1 MNAAD
6 LLPGQVIELNDGR
19 IAVVRHVGPVHFQP
33 GEWVGIELEEPT
45 GKNDGSVQ
53 GQRYFDCEQGYG
65 MFLRSA
71 GVRQVLD
78 QPEQPQPKE
87 PQPKPKPTGASAA
100 AGIARP
106 RPSSIHA
113 GGNGVRKQDVAPG
126 RRASAIMETASP
138 TPAARSGLSGLRS
151 PVKSPTKQ
159 LGGNGIPSTAT
170 SRTSTP
176 PTNVRRTAGTTG
188 PAPNTRTRPSVGPQS
203 TVPSKRTSMA
213 PPATVAGTARTT
225 RPSAAAPSTAR
236 APAARA
242 PPGRPAAARPTPST
256 RAVPGRRDSEK
267 LQNHAESN
275 GSPQSDILSPRESDV
290 SSAISQA
297 ETEQEATQDDE
308 EDAVKTNFAP
318 PPPPPIPPDNAPK
331 TTSARRTSSPPASLH
346 SQRTVRSSAQS
357 ARQIE
362 ELEAKIRQLERKRQE
377 DRELKKSLDKVQED
391 RDRYQGII
399 EKLQKK
405 YQPQQQEI
413 AELKKQLTE
422 AESKGQSV
430 EELQAEHESIMEMA
444 LLDKEMAEEM
454 AEGLKAELDALRAN
468 QEELELEVE
477 VLREEN
483 TEFSKEMSPE
493 ERTSAGWLQ
502 MEKENDRLRD
512 ALLRLRD
519 LTQDREGEL
528 KEQVQE
534 LEAQVKEFEAFR
546 KQFDDAKEKLLTSEA
561 TADDLRQQLE
571 AALGAEEM
579 IEELTE
585 RNMSMQEKL
594 DDLRVTIEDLENLRE
609 LNDELEINHIEVEK
623 QLSDEIDFKDSLIFD
638 RERTA
643 KQQQEALD
651 DADYT
656 INRFRE
662 LVTQLQSDLQDMQAS
677 KQISDTEA
685 ADLSTKSRAMLD
697 LNLKLQTSA
706 AKTQVKTID
715 LELRRLDA
723 QEASEHLG
731 IVQLFLPDAFQ
742 AERDSVLALLRFK
755 RIGFKANLVQ
765 GFIRERIASFG
776 ARGLDES
783 VFAACDVMDKL
794 TWVSAMADR
803 FVNAVCTCSVEEFAS
818 YEGALY
824 ELEPVER
831 ALNSYIDA
839 LRRDDLRE
847 RDMADELQRSV
858 AVMDHLASLHV
869 KDHDIAGHAD
879 SLLMRTLC
887 LQGQL
892 ESTASALGVAKT
904 LVENK
909 LRFSQEDDD
918 GDDDEESEE
927 DDEGIAAAKQ
937 IIGRIESL
945 ISQARSAKVTAGK
958 THRALSDLQARSL
971 TLEPSCTDSFEGTES
986 LATQI
991 STFGRQVG
999 DALQMLFG
1007 EEGRVE
1013 PFTPHEV
1020 ASTISRA
1027 ATTVFALGGP
1037 EAGPFTALAER
1048 MRNLAD
1054 ALTEISSLPTDLDN
1068 TVEFE
1073 RAPAPWVARAE
1084 QLKLTKLTS
1093 IDTEAELSRAR
1104 ETLKER
1110 EVELKERDTE
1120 LEEQSVQIEMLEAK
1134 MRNASKRSAEIAKLE
1149 HDMHEARDAEQR
1161 AKAEL
1166 AQARKEAELAIERA
1180 RSESSRLAS
1189 EQQRG
1194 GKHLSYGAGGHH
1206 QPLLDSHAMGSGVQ
1220 LTLDRQ
1226 EHQITSLRG
1235 AVRYLQTENTRL
1247 KIPPPSTAASSS
1259 SSPSSLAWLHQPLIQ
1274 PKTAKYKRQEALR
1287 KEGKDVLA
1295 RLLLLGT
1302 SDSSSSSSSSP
1313 RPGVV
1318 DLTLL
1323 PENKLAWRPAK
1334 ESSRWKVESAREEW
1348 EAWRAWRSDFVRGAS
1363 LVGGGGMRQG
1373 RARRSDV
1380 AAATTKDFPIIAE
1393 PRIVRSDGEAE
1404 G

>member
-19 IAVVRHVGPVHFQP
+19 IAAVRHVGPVHFQP

-53 GQRYFDCEQGYG
+53 GQRYFDCEQGHG
-65 MFLRSA
+65 MFLRAA

-78 QPEQPQPKE
+78 QPEPQQPKE
-87 PQPKPKPTGASAA
+87 PQQQPKPKPTGASGA
-100 AGIARP
+100 AGIGRP
-106 RPSSIHA
+106 RPSSIQSS
-113 GGNGVRKQDVAPG
+113 GNVRKQDVAPG

-138 TPAARSGLSGLRS
+138 TPTARSGLSGLRS

-159 LGGNGIPSTAT
+159 LGSNGITSTAT

-176 PTNVRRTAGTTG
+176 PTAAARRTAGTTA
-188 PAPNTRTRPSVGPQS
+188 PAPTTRTRPSVAPQS
-203 TVPSKRTSMA
+203 TAPARRTSMA
-213 PPATVAGTARTT
+213 PPAAAPPSRTS
-225 RPSAAAPSTAR
+225 RPSAAVPSSAR

-242 PPGRPAAARPTPST
+242 PPGRPAAVRPTPST
-256 RAVPGRRDSEK
+256 RSVPGRRDSER
-267 LQNHAESN
+267 LPNHAESN
-275 GSPQSDILSPRESDV
+275 ESPRESDV
-290 SSAISQA
+290 SEAVSQA
-297 ETEQEATQDDE
+297 EPEQDGDE
-308 EDAVKTNFAP
+308 EPVKTNFAP
-318 PPPPPIPPDNAPK
+318 PLPPPIPPDDGLK
-331 TTSARRTSSPPASLH
+331 TTSSRRTSSPPASLH

-422 AESKGQSV
+422 AESKGQST
-430 EELQAEHESIMEMA
+430 EELHAEHESIMEMA

-454 AEGLKAELDALRAN
+454 AEGLKAELDALRAH

-483 TEFSKEMSPE
+483 SEFSKEMSPE

-528 KEQVQE
+528 KEQVKE
-534 LEAQVKEFEAFR
+534 LQAQVKEFEAFR

-715 LELRRLDA
+715 LELRKLDA

-765 GFIRERIASFG
+765 SFMRERIASFG
-776 ARGLDES
+776 ARGLDEN

-839 LRRDDLRE
+839 LRRDDLKE

-879 SLLMRTLC
+879 SLLMRTQC

-892 ESTASALGVAKT
+892 ESTASALGIAKT
-904 LVENK
+904 LVDNK
-909 LRFSQEDDD
+909 LRFSQDAQEDGEDDD
-918 GDDDEESEE
+918 ESEE

-937 IIGRIESL
+937 IVGRIESL

-971 TLEPSCTDSFEGTES
+971 TLEPSCTDSFEGAES
-986 LATQI
+986 LASQI
-991 STFGRQVG
+991 GAFSRQVG

-1007 EEGRVE
+1007 EEGRIE

-1020 ASTISRA
+1020 SSTISRA
-1027 ATTVFALGGP
+1027 ATNAFSLGTP

-1054 ALTEISSLPTDLDN
+1054 ALTDVSSLPTDLDN

-1073 RAPAPWVARAE
+1073 RAPAPWVARAD

-1104 ETLKER
+1104 ETLRER

-1180 RSESSRLAS
+1180 RTESSRLAT
-1189 EQQRG
+1189 EQRG
-1194 GKHLSYGAGGHH
+1194 KYASG
-1206 QPLLDSHAMGSGVQ
+1206 QPLDSNAMGSGTQ

-1235 AVRYLQTENTRL
+1235 AVRYLHSENQRL
-1247 KIPPPSTAASSS
+1247 KIPPPGTVASST
-1259 SSPSSLAWLHQPLIQ
+1259 SSLSWLHQPLIQ
-1274 PKTAKYKRQEALR
+1274 PKTEKRKRQEALH
-1287 KEGKDVLA
+1287 KEGKDVLT

-1302 SDSSSSSSSSP
+1302 SDSSP
-1313 RPGVV
+1313 RVV
-1318 DLTLL
+1318 DLTQL

-1334 ESSRWKVESAREEW
+1334 ETSRWKVESRREEW
-1348 EAWRAWRSDFVRGAS
+1348 ETWRAWRRDVVRKAS
-1363 LVGGGGMRQG
+1363 V
-1373 RARRSDV
+1373 AAPRRVTQKS
-1380 AAATTKDFPIIAE
+1380 AAATKSLPISE

-1404 G
+1404 GLSVASSDV

>member
-1 MNAAD
+1 M
-6 LLPGQVIELNDGR
+6 
-19 IAVVRHVGPVHFQP
+19 
-33 GEWVGIELEEPT
+33 
-45 GKNDGSVQ
+45 
-53 GQRYFDCEQGYG
+53 
-65 MFLRSA
+65 
-71 GVRQVLD
+71 
-78 QPEQPQPKE
+78 
-87 PQPKPKPTGASAA
+87 
-100 AGIARP
+100 
-106 RPSSIHA
+106 
-113 GGNGVRKQDVAPG
+113 
-126 RRASAIMETASP
+126 
-138 TPAARSGLSGLRS
+138 
-151 PVKSPTKQ
+151 
-159 LGGNGIPSTAT
+159 
-170 SRTSTP
+170 
-176 PTNVRRTAGTTG
+176 
-188 PAPNTRTRPSVGPQS
+188 
-203 TVPSKRTSMA
+203 
-213 PPATVAGTARTT
+213 
-225 RPSAAAPSTAR
+225 
-236 APAARA
+236 
-242 PPGRPAAARPTPST
+242 
-256 RAVPGRRDSEK
+256 
-267 LQNHAESN
+267 
-275 GSPQSDILSPRESDV
+275 
-290 SSAISQA
+290 SSAVSQA
-297 ETEQEATQDDE
+297 ETEPEAIQDDD
-308 EDAVKTNFAP
+308 EDAVKPNFAP
-318 PPPPPIPPDNAPK
+318 PPPPPIPLDNAPK
-331 TTSARRTSSPPASLH
+331 TTSSRRTSSPPASLH

-422 AESKGQSV
+422 AESKGQST

-454 AEGLKAELDALRAN
+454 AEGLKAELDALRAH

-534 LEAQVKEFEAFR
+534 LQAQVKEFEAFR

-715 LELRRLDA
+715 LELRKLDA

-776 ARGLDES
+776 ARGLDEN

-839 LRRDDLRE
+839 LRRDDLKE

-879 SLLMRTLC
+879 TLLMRTQC

-892 ESTASALGVAKT
+892 ESTASALGIAKT
-904 LVENK
+904 LVDNK
-909 LRFSQEDDD
+909 LRFSRDDNNNDD
-918 GDDDEESEE
+918 GDDDDDDDESEE

-971 TLEPSCTDSFEGTES
+971 TLEPSCTDSFEGAES

-991 STFGRQVG
+991 SAFSRQVG

-1007 EEGRVE
+1007 EEGRME

-1020 ASTISRA
+1020 SSTISRA
-1027 ATTVFALGGP
+1027 ATTAFALATP
-1037 EAGPFTALAER
+1037 EAGPFTTLAEC

-1054 ALTEISSLPTDLDN
+1054 VLTDVSSLPTDLDN

-1073 RAPAPWVARAE
+1073 RAPAPWMARAD

-1180 RSESSRLAS
+1180 RTESSRLAT
-1189 EQQRG
+1189 EQRG
-1194 GKHLSYGAGGHH
+1194 KHASG
-1206 QPLLDSHAMGSGVQ
+1206 QPLDSNAMGSGTQ

-1235 AVRYLQTENTRL
+1235 AVRYLHSENQRL
-1247 KIPPPSTAASSS
+1247 KIPSPGSVASST
-1259 SSPSSLAWLHQPLIQ
+1259 SSLSWLHQPLIQ
-1274 PKTAKYKRQEALR
+1274 PKTEKRKRQEALH

-1302 SDSSSSSSSSP
+1302 SDSSP
-1313 RPGVV
+1313 RVV

-1334 ESSRWKVESAREEW
+1334 ETSRWKVESRREEW
-1348 EAWRAWRSDFVRGAS
+1348 EAWRAWRRDVVRKAS
-1363 LVGGGGMRQG
+1363 V
-1373 RARRSDV
+1373 AAPRRVLQKSAN
-1380 AAATTKDFPIIAE
+1380 AAATKSLPISE

-1404 G
+1404 EMSVASSDA